1 MLRVSLCQRNKS
13 KNIFTWYA
21 RIFDTETKE
30 IRYESLGTTKKTE
43 AHDLMLAKLAAG
55 EFARDDKSSMKLGK
69 AFELYLS
76 DVESRGSNARTI
88 VQLQCGLDKLKELFE
103 RPIASI
109 TKAEIIDVMN
119 RNAAHLNPASYNYTK
134 TIIKTAFK
142 FARDV
147 LEVIENSPAECL
159 KSRKNTSRERE
170 FWTIQ
175 QIEKIL
181 DHTHDP
187 CTRLAYAFM
196 AYEGL
201 RIHEAINVKPSDIK
215 DGFLSVIGKGNK
227 YAKIP
232 LCSRMENEIKR
243 IGNDFD
249 LSSLTVHVTYM
260 RLRDIARRALGNT
273 FSGAAHPHRFRHSFA
288 SNLIRAGVNVK
299 SVQKL
304 MRHSNIQTTLNIYSH
319 IIEEDLTSDIEKM
332 FDGY

>member
-43 AHDLMLAKLAAG
+43 AHDLMLAKQAAG
-55 EFARDDKSSMKLGK
+55 EFARDEKSSMKLGK

-76 DVESRGSNARTI
+76 DVESRGSNADTI
-88 VQLQCGLDKLKELFE
+88 SQLQCGLDKLKELFD
-103 RPIASI
+103 RPISSL
-109 TKAEIIDVMN
+109 TKAEIIEVLN
-119 RNAAHLNPASYNYTK
+119 RNAAHLKPASYNSTK

-147 LEVIENSPAECL
+147 LEVIQNSPAECL
-159 KSRKNTSRERE
+159 KSRKNMSRERE
-170 FWTIQ
+170 FWTIE
-175 QIEKIL
+175 QIDKIL
-181 DHTHDP
+181 DSTNDP

-196 AYEGL
+196 AFAGL
-201 RIHEAINVKPSDIK
+201 RIHEAVKVVPSDIK

-232 LCSRMENEIKR
+232 ISSRMKNEIER
-243 IGNDFD
+243 IGYDFD
-249 LSSLTVHVTYM
+249 LSRLTEHTAYM
-260 RLRDIARRALGNT
+260 RLRDIAKNSLGNT
-273 FSGAAHPHRFRHSFA
+273 FSGTAHPHRFRHSFA

-319 IIEEDLTSDIEKM
+319 IIEEDLSADIEKM
-332 FDGY
+332 FEGH